1 MASEFMLQ
9 MKAVRCMGRGD
20 YMQALEHLQALRDS
34 EEPNPYT
41 LCMIA
46 RCYESAED
54 LDSAIGAAN
63 AALALNG
70 EHFESLQLLAR
81 VYLTRSD
88 YEKTKDYVQRALRN
102 YPEPLPGSPRFF
114 FWVLRVLS
122 IFPAIRRL
130 EKAAKEDLSDPNKDA
145 KEWYDWAKKYLSWYE
160 EEFGEKAEQT
170 VH

>member
-9 MKAVRCMGRGD
+9 MKAARCMGRGD
-20 YMQALEHLQALRDS
+20 YTQALEHLKELNDS
-34 EEPNPYT
+34 EGSDPYT

-46 RCYESAED
+46 RCYEGAED

-63 AALALNG
+63 DALSFDS
-70 EHFESLQLLAR
+70 EHFESLQLLSR
-81 VYLTRSD
+81 VYLSRKD
-88 YEKTKDYVQRALRN
+88 YEKTKDYVQRTLQN
-102 YPEPLPGSPRFF
+102 FPEPLPGPPRFF

-122 IFPAIRRL
+122 IFPAIKRL
-130 EKAAKEDLSDPNKDA
+130 EEAAKEDLADPNKDT
-145 KEWYDWAKKYLSWYE
+145 KQWYDWAKKYLKWYG